1 MKKVLFFLVFLYA
14 FSSFRVDAVSYN
26 YQINLDDLKVDYYYE
41 TDFEKFKS
49 DYKSGKL
56 KDIYVTDFLFDGV
69 DAVKNYDWE
78 DFKNNQNFK
87 PSVLNGTVLNIN
99 RTGNIEITGTL
110 EKGMIAVNT
119 NKLKG
124 DLKLYLNNARID
136 TKKKYWPAIYVY
148 NNDINYKEVDVS
160 INTLSNT
167 KNYITGGR
175 LKKVSLMDSKEC
187 EEDSRYSNEYYHVYK
202 KEEMKEDYKNILFA
216 RIKADK
222 EGIKDGD
229 PTVYYKGSGAI
240 SSDIKLT
247 FEGDGYLS
255 VTSYNKEG
263 IEGKNDLVFHGGDYY
278 IYSLD
283 DAINTTTS
291 KESSMYNTF
300 SSNIVIDVNRLVA
313 VVSPL
318 AKEGDAIDSNGRLTI
333 NGGEI
338 YAISNPHSYDSG
350 LDALED
356 FDLGEVYINGGTI
369 LATGNMTSNISDGSK
384 QKYLVF
390 NVDNINE
397 GDLLA
402 IKEDNNIPILSFR
415 TDRKFNNILFSSNL
429 ITNNNYHIYKNGDI
443 DALEEFIVDKND
455 TNLNHSFIKYKDIKK
470 YENGE
475 KLNENID
482 YYKKDDNSFLI
493 KLLILCGS
501 IVLGFLTSLI
511 LFKIFNNISLSD
523 IIKSRDRLIILYI
536 YTLLLA
542 LLIFNLIIRIK
553 G

>member
-14 FSSFRVDAVSYN
+14 FSFFWVDAVSYD
-26 YQINLDDLKVDYYYE
+26 YQISLDDLKVDYYYE

-69 DAVKNYDWE
+69 DAVKNYDLD
-78 DFKNNQNFK
+78 DFKNNENFK
-87 PSVLNGTVLNIN
+87 PSVLDGTVLNIN

-110 EKGMIAVNT
+110 ENGMVAVNT

-124 DLKLYLNNARID
+124 DLNLYLNNVRID
-136 TKKKYWPAIYVY
+136 TKKKYWPAIYIY
-148 NNDINYKEVDVS
+148 NNDINYKDVNVS

-175 LKKVSLMDSKEC
+175 LKKVSLMSSKEC
-187 EEDSRYSNEYYHVYK
+187 EEDSKYSSEYYNVYR

-229 PTVYYKGSGAI
+229 PTVYYKSSGAI

-255 VTSYNKEG
+255 VSSYNKEG
-263 IEGKNDLVFHGGDYY
+263 IEGKSDLVFRGGDYY

-300 SSNIVIDVNRLVA
+300 SSNTVIDVNRLVA

-338 YAISNPHSYDSG
+338 YAISNPHSHDSG

-402 IKEDNNIPILSFR
+402 IKDDNNTPILAFR
-415 TDRKFNNILFSSNL
+415 TDRKFSNIVFSSNL
-429 ITNNNYHIYKNGDI
+429 IANNNYNIYKNGDV
-443 DALEEFIVDKND
+443 DALEEVILDKND

-475 KLNENID
+475 KLNENIE
-482 YYKKDDNSFLI
+482 YSKKDDNSFLI
-493 KLLILCGS
+493 KLLILCCS
-501 IVLGFLTSLI
+501 MVLGFLTSLI

-553 G
+553 

>member
-14 FSSFRVDAVSYN
+14 FSFFRVDAVSYD

-69 DAVKNYDWE
+69 DAVKNYDLD
-78 DFKNNQNFK
+78 DFKNNENFK
-87 PSVLNGTVLNIN
+87 PSVLSGTVLNIN

-110 EKGMIAVNT
+110 ENGMVAVNT

-148 NNDINYKEVDVS
+148 NNDINYKDVDVS

-175 LKKVSLMDSKEC
+175 LKKISLMNSKEC
-187 EEDSRYSNEYYHVYK
+187 EEDSRYSSEYYHVYK
-202 KEEMKEDYKNILFA
+202 KEDYKNILFA

-229 PTVYYKGSGAI
+229 PTVYYKSSGAI

-263 IEGKNDLVFHGGDYY
+263 IEGKSDLVFNGGDYY
-278 IYSLD
+278 IYSFD

-338 YAISNPHSYDSG
+338 YAISNPHSHDSG

-369 LATGNMTSNISDGSK
+369 LATGNMKSNISDGSK
-384 QKYLVF
+384 QKHISL
-390 NVDNINE
+390 NVNSINE
-397 GDLLA
+397 GDLFA
-402 IKEDNNIPILSFR
+402 IKDDNNIPIFAFR
-415 TDRKFNNILFSSNL
+415 TDRKFKNIVFSSSL
-429 ITNNNYHIYKNGDI
+429 ITNNNYHIYKNGDM
-443 DALEEFIVDKND
+443 DALEEVIVDKKD
-455 TNLNHSFIKYKDIKK
+455 TKLNNSFINYKDIRK

-475 KLNENID
+475 KLYENIE
-482 YYKKDDNSFLI
+482 YSKKDDNSFLI
-493 KLLILCGS
+493 KLLILCFS
-501 IVLGFLTSLI
+501 IVISYFITLL
-511 LFKIFNNISLSD
+511 LFRFFYNINHYD
-523 IIKSRDRLIILYI
+523 IIKSRDKLILLYI
-536 YTLLLA
+536 YTLFLSF
-542 LLIFNLIIRIK
+542 LIFNLIVRIM

>member
-1 MKKVLFFLVFLYA
+1 MKKVLFFLVLL
-14 FSSFRVDAVSYN
+14 FSFSFFRVDAVSYD

-49 DYKSGKL
+49 DYKNAKL

-69 DAVKNYDWE
+69 DAVKNYDLD
-78 DFKNNQNFK
+78 DFKDNENFK

-110 EKGMIAVNT
+110 ENGMVAVNT

-148 NNDINYKEVDVS
+148 NNNINYKDINVS

-175 LKKVSLMDSKEC
+175 LKKVSLMSSKEC
-187 EEDSRYSNEYYHVYK
+187 EEDSRYSSEYYNVYRK
-202 KEEMKEDYKNILFA
+202 KEMGEDYKNILFA

-229 PTVYYKGSGAI
+229 PTVYYKSSGAI

-278 IYSLD
+278 IFSLD

-300 SSNIVIDVNRLVA
+300 SSNIVIDVNKLVA

-333 NGGEI
+333 NSGEI
-338 YAISNPHSYDSG
+338 YAISNPHSHDSG

-369 LATGNMTSNISDGSK
+369 LSTGNMKSNISEDSK
-384 QKYLVF
+384 QNYILF
-390 NVDNINE
+390 NVNHINK
-397 GDLLA
+397 GDLVAL
-402 IKEDNNIPILSFR
+402 KDDNNIPIFAFK
-415 TDRKFNNILFSSNL
+415 TDRKFSNIVFSSNL
-429 ITNNNYHIYKNGDI
+429 LTDNNYYVYKNGDI
-443 DALEEFIVDKND
+443 DALEEIIVDKND
-455 TNLNHSFIKYKDIKK
+455 TNLNHSFTKYKDIKK

-475 KLNENID
+475 KLYENIEISN
-482 YYKKDDNSFLI
+482 KDDNSFLI

-501 IVLGFLTSLI
+501 IVLGFFTSLI

-523 IIKSRDRLIILYI
+523 IIKSRDKLILLYI
-536 YTLLLA
+536 YTLLLSF
-542 LLIFNLIIRIK
+542 LIFNLIVRIV